1 MTDEATP
8 HDPPVPETP
17 ASAGSTVLIGT
28 EGPPPVPG
36 DPAARLLVEEAAV
49 HRRPHPE
56 GGEHGAHPT
65 DRQYM
70 LIALILAAITAVEVG
85 VSYLKGLGDAA
96 NPLLLILA
104 AVKFVVVVGFFMHLR
119 FDNRVLRRV
128 FVTGFVLALIIYF
141 FVFLILGVFTSTHGA
156 HA

>member
-1 MTDEATP
+1 MTDQATP
-8 HDPPVPETP
+8 HDPSAPETP
-17 ASAGSTVLIGT
+17 ASAGSTVLTGT

-70 LIALILAAITAVEVG
+70 LIALILAAITAVSPG
-85 VSYLKGLGDAA
+85 
-96 NPLLLILA
+96 
-104 AVKFVVVVGFFMHLR
+104 
-119 FDNRVLRRV
+119 
-128 FVTGFVLALIIYF
+128 
-141 FVFLILGVFTSTHGA
+141 TSSKKTVAERGSSSQREPRA
-156 HA
+156 T